1 MAARTSRLVGLC
13 CRRCQSRP
21 YSSAPSDL
29 PSPPLLLKLKSDLKT
44 AMKAKDTNRSAILY
58 MLGIL
63 DLINYMHSRLNVLRA
78 VLAETA
84 NASKTSSP
92 IKTDIQLLL
101 LLRKQIAAS
110 MSAAEEFSAANRDDL
125 RDKEQA
131 QIAVMEDYASGVQT
145 VGQAEI
151 AEVAANIIGKM
162 RTDGQTTSMGNVLR
176 ALVGPGGAFE
186 EKPVDKAEVAR
197 IVKGM
202 L

>member
-1 MAARTSRLVGLC
+1 MAARTSRWVGLC
-13 CRRCQSRP
+13 CRRCQYRP

-63 DLINYMHSRLNVLRA
+63 DLINYMHCRLNVLRA
-78 VLAETA
+78 VLAETT

-92 IKTDIQLLL
+92 IKTDIQLLS
-101 LLRKQIAAS
+101 LLRKRIAAS
-110 MSAAEEFSAANRDDL
+110 KSAAEEFSAANRNDL

-176 ALVGPGGAFE
+176 AIVGPGGAFE

>member
-1 MAARTSRLVGLC
+1 
-13 CRRCQSRP
+13 
-21 YSSAPSDL
+21 
-29 PSPPLLLKLKSDLKT
+29 
-44 AMKAKDTNRSAILY
+44 

-78 VLAETA
+78 VLAETT